1 MDYTVIKWIVFVTL
15 LLTVPAVLFLI
26 QVVFFVPA
34 IFFLAGMIG
43 MVAKF
48 SSGSLGE
55 LGISIAF
62 FGVHLLVFGSL
73 YYGLSALLAK
83 LISAVSSPAVRAAI
97 VVTLV
102 LGLGALI
109 LMPVYGGGG
118 HQPVKWVLLFSLL
131 EPSYGPAAIPL
142 VYVPTIAVVAVLLAR
157 RHWNI
162 HRRA

>member
-1 MDYTVIKWIVFVTL
+1 MDYTAIKWILFVTL

-34 IFFLAGMIG
+34 IFFLAGIIG

-55 LGISIAF
+55 LGAFIAF

-73 YYGLSALLAK
+73 YYGLSVLLAK
-83 LISAVSSPAVRAAI
+83 LISAVPSPAVRATI
-97 VVTLV
+97 VVSLV
-102 LGLGALI
+102 LGLGTLI

-118 HQPVKWVLLFSLL
+118 HQPVKWGTLFSLL
-131 EPSYGPAAIPL
+131 EPTYGPAVIPL
-142 VYVPTIAVVAVLLAR
+142 VYVPSIAVVAVLLIR
-157 RHWNI
+157 RHLKL
-162 HRRA
+162 RRTA